1 MSMARAPEAEL
12 APDER
17 PTPER
22 RFREWPS
29 FGAFWAPLPPL
40 LAAGL
45 IGWLEPPRDTALLVL
60 VASAIASVLLAARA
74 ERLLVRRLRTIS
86 SVLAAYRLADFSVR
100 ARVSRTDGVFGG
112 VLLELNQLGDT
123 LRKHRLGELEAWTL
137 LRKVLSEIEVVVLAF
152 DEAGR
157 LKLANE
163 AAERVLK
170 KRQSELMGRPASV
183 LGLSDLLSGSARRIV
198 KHLPAVGSGP
208 WELRR
213 GSFRMAGEPH
223 VLIVLPDVSNALRE
237 QEREAWKRLIVVM
250 GHEINNSLAPIR
262 SLSENLRS
270 LLERVPRPD
279 DSEQDLKDGLAIIA
293 RRAEGLGRFMSA
305 YAKLA
310 RLPPPSLGRLDV
322 GAWIRRVAALEQRL
336 TVEVSDGPELSLL
349 GDADQLDQLL
359 INLVKN
365 AADASLPSGGRVSVG
380 WRLTDS
386 ELNVSVEDE
395 GPGVCDTDNL
405 FVPFFTTKAEGSG
418 IGLVLARQIA
428 EAHGGEVTLQSRPDR
443 AGAAARIRLPIRA

>member
-1 MSMARAPEAEL
+1 M
-12 APDER
+12 
-17 PTPER
+17 
-22 RFREWPS
+22 
-29 FGAFWAPLPPL
+29 L
-40 LAAGL
+40 LLG
-45 IGWLEPPRDTALLVL
+45 
-60 VASAIASVLLAARA
+60 ASVARVAVAAVRA

-86 SVLAAYRLADFSVR
+86 SVLGAYRLAEFSVR
-100 ARVSRTDGVFGG
+100 ARASRWDGAFGG

-137 LRKVLSEIEVVVLAF
+137 LRKVLSEVEVVVLAF

-170 KRQSELMGRPASV
+170 KRQTELLGQSAAT
-183 LGLSDLLSGSARRIV
+183 LGLADLLGGSARRII
-198 KHLPAVGSGP
+198 KDLPALGSGP

-223 VLIVLPDVSNALRE
+223 ALIVLPDVSHALRE

-262 SLSENLRS
+262 SLSENLSS
-270 LLERVPRPD
+270 LLERDPRPE
-279 DSEQDLKDGLAIIA
+279 DSDQDLKDGLAIIA
-293 RRAEGLGRFMSA
+293 RRAEGLGRFMTA

-310 RLPPPSLGRLDV
+310 RLPPPVLGRLDV
-322 GAWIRRVAALEQRL
+322 GAWIQRVAALEQRL
-336 TVEVSDGPELSLL
+336 AVEVTKGPELSLL

-365 AADASLPSGGRVSVG
+365 AADATLLQGGGVRVG
-380 WRLTDS
+380 WGVMDA
-386 ELNVSVEDE
+386 ELNVTIEDD
-395 GPGVCDTDNL
+395 GPGVRDTNNL
-405 FVPFFTTKAEGSG
+405 FVPFFTTKPEGSG

-428 EAHGGEVTLQSRPDR
+428 EAHGGEVTLGSRSDR
-443 AGAAARIRLPIRA
+443 AGAVARIRLPIRA

>member
-1 MSMARAPEAEL
+1 MMRG
-12 APDER
+12 
-17 PTPER
+17 
-22 RFREWPS
+22 WPS
-29 FGAFWAPLPPL
+29 YGAFWAPLPPL
-40 LAAGL
+40 LAA
-45 IGWLEPPRDTALLVL
+45 
-60 VASAIASVLLAARA
+60 ASVAWFEPRHETTLLLLGAGALGSLLMAVRA

-86 SVLAAYRLADFSVR
+86 SVLGAYRLAEFSVR
-100 ARVSRTDGVFGG
+100 ARASRWDGAFGG

-137 LRKVLSEIEVVVLAF
+137 LRKVLSEVEVVVLAF

-170 KRQSELMGRPASV
+170 KRQTKLLGQSAAT
-183 LGLSDLLSGSARRIV
+183 LGLADLLGGSARRIV
-198 KHLPAVGSGP
+198 KELPAAGSGP

-223 VLIVLPDVSNALRE
+223 ALIVLPDVSHALRE

-262 SLSENLRS
+262 SLSENLS
-270 LLERVPRPD
+270 NLLEQEPRPE
-279 DSEQDLKDGLAIIA
+279 DSDQDLKDGLAIIA

-310 RLPPPSLGRLDV
+310 RLPPPVLGRLDV
-322 GAWIRRVAALEQRL
+322 GAWIQRVAALEQRL
-336 TVEVSDGPELSLL
+336 AVEVTEGPELSLL

-365 AADASLPSGGRVSVG
+365 AADATLLQGGGVRVG
-380 WRLTDS
+380 WSVLDA
-386 ELNVSVEDE
+386 ELNVTIEDD
-395 GPGVCDTDNL
+395 GPGVRDTNNL
-405 FVPFFTTKAEGSG
+405 FVPFFTTKPEGSG

-428 EAHGGEVTLQSRPDR
+428 EAHGGEVTLGSRSDR
-443 AGAAARIRLPIRA
+443 AGAVARIRLPIRA